1 MFSIKEAPKMAT
13 TVGMLAPMSCC
24 RCASS
29 SSSVGLS
36 RARSR
41 SLIFILPRLREAMS
55 TPKEE
60 EQQRDELLKRLLK
73 TPPQPRPKREREQ
86 KKREAGKPTT
96 RSPQEKKQ
104 LAIKV
109 PRTEEHTSE
118 LQSPIPTS

>member
-86 KKREAGKPTT
+86 QKREAGKPTS
-96 RSPQEKKQ
+96 RSPQAKDDRKSDVEG
-104 LAIKV
+104 
-109 PRTEEHTSE
+109 
-118 LQSPIPTS
+118 QSVSVR